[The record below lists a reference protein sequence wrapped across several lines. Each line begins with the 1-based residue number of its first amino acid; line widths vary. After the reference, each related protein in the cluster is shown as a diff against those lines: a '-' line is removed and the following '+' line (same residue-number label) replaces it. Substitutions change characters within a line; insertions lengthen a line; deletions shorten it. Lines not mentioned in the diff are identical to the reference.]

1 MISNGL
7 KLHLSLIVP
16 QEINSNHTRME
27 NKIKLA
33 YESPEA
39 EIIQVRMEHGL
50 LQASDPVKVNA
61 YNPWEEEVI

>member
-1 MISNGL
+1 
-7 KLHLSLIVP
+7 
-16 QEINSNHTRME
+16 ME

-61 YNPWEEEVI
+61 YKPWEEEVI

>member
-7 KLHLSLIVP
+7 KLHLSLVVP

-39 EIIQVRMEHGL
+39 ELIQVRMEVGI
-50 LQASDPVKVNA
+50 LQGSEPIKVND
-61 YNPWEEEVI
+61 YNPWEEVDI

>member
-7 KLHLSLIVP
+7 KLYLSLIVQ

-39 EIIQVRMEHGL
+39 ELIQVRMEVGI
-50 LQASDPVKVNA
+50 LQGSEPIKVND
-61 YNPWEEEVI
+61 YNPWEEVDI

>member
-1 MISNGL
+1 
-7 KLHLSLIVP
+7 
-16 QEINSNHTRME
+16 ME

>member
-7 KLHLSLIVP
+7 KLYLSLVVQ

-39 EIIQVRMEHGL
+39 ELIQVRMEVGI
-50 LQASDPVKVNA
+50 LQGSEPINR
-61 YNPWEEEVI
+61 

>member
-7 KLHLSLIVP
+7 KLYLSLVVQ

-39 EIIQVRMEHGL
+39 ELIQVRMEVGI
-50 LQASDPVKVNA
+50 LQGSEPIKVNG
-61 YNPWEEEVI
+61 YESWPQDDI

>member
-1 MISNGL
+1 MISNGF
-7 KLHLSLIVP
+7 KLYLSLVVQ

-39 EIIQVRMEHGL
+39 ELIQVRMEVGI
-50 LQASDPVKVNA
+50 LQGSEPIKVND
-61 YNPWEEEVI
+61 YNPWEEVDI

>member
-7 KLHLSLIVP
+7 KLYLSLVVP

-39 EIIQVRMEHGL
+39 ELIQVRMEVGI
-50 LQASDPVKVNA
+50 LQGSEPIKVND
-61 YNPWEEEVI
+61 YNPWEEVDI